1 MITIGGMTPAPT
13 MLRLDDDVREA
24 METLKDRDGIPYN
37 TQANKAL
44 RAWLE
49 QKGVLVKKASK
60 K

>member
-1 MITIGGMTPAPT
+1 MI
-13 MLRLDDDVREA
+13 RLDDDVREA
-24 METLKDRDGIPYN
+24 MELVKESDGVPFN

-49 QKGVLVKKASK
+49 QKGALKKGTTK